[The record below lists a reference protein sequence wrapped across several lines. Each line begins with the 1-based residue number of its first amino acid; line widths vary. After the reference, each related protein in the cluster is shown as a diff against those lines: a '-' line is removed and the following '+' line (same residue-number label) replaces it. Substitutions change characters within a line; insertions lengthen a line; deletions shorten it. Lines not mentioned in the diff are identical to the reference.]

1 MKNKKMKKKI
11 LEVNGSGRRMV
22 YQNSSGSF
30 HTTHKQE
37 DIEKWLKHKDDT
49 NHSGG
54 DISVNDFERLFN
66 PYDWYVDVVDESV
79 EDLEV
84 DFNESH
90 LNEDL
95 NRDFDEDEVKNICR
109 FDDVIQT
116 FLDEEKQ
123 KHILKLKEE
132 LKILQ
137 SPIV

>member
-37 DIEKWLKHKDDT
+37 DVEKWLK
-49 NHSGG
+49 NGINNSYCCG
-54 DISVNDFERLFN
+54 DISVSNFEMIFN
-66 PYDWYVDVVDESV
+66 TDDWYVDVVDEDV
-79 EDLEV
+79 EDLDV